1 MTKPRIAIVEDEPVI
16 AEEIALHLQMLG
28 YEIAGKYHN
37 AAEAYSGLAASPPSL
52 ALVDVNLDGTE
63 DGIDL
68 ALKLSGDFPV
78 IFLTSYG
85 DEQTINRAKE
95 ASPAGYIIKPFDERD
110 IRSAVAI
117 ALHNTKDKALKPSY
131 TSEDIFVK
139 DKDLLVKINCHDIL
153 WIEASDNYTYIK
165 TTEKKYLVCSTLKKV
180 SGKACQPFLHRIH
193 RSYLVNMDRIAGISE
208 SHVIIKDFKLP
219 IGKTYRASFMQKL
232 SLL

>member
-1 MTKPRIAIVEDEPVI
+1 MTKPRIAIVEDEPII

-28 YEIAGKYHN
+28 YDIAGTYHN
-37 AAEAYSGLAASPPSL
+37 ATEACTGLTASPPAL
-52 ALVDVNLDGTE
+52 ALVDVNLDGAE

-68 ALKLSGDFPV
+68 TLKLNGDFPV

-117 ALHNTKDKALKPSY
+117 ALHNTKVQALQPAY
-131 TSEDIFVK
+131 TSGDIFVR
-139 DKDLLVKINCHDIL
+139 DKGQLVKINCHDIL

-180 SGKACQPFLHRIH
+180 SGKICCPFLHRIH

-219 IGKTYRASFMQKL
+219 IGKTYRKGFMQKL
-232 SLL
+232 ALL